1 MHPHRCGVLACRFL
15 MCHAVPAHLDHGRQA
30 MALLTARFP
39 IPRLV
44 DLPELGPHVRVAVLA
59 ANGAAADIA

>member
-1 MHPHRCGVLACRFL
+1 
-15 MCHAVPAHLDHGRQA
+15 